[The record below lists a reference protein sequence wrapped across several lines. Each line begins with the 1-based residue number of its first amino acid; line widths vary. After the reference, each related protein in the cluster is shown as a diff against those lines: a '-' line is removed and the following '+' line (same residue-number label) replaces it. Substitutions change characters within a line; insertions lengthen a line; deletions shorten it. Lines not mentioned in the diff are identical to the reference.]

1 MAKVDVG
8 DMVAV
13 AIWNGSH
20 KKERRG
26 IVVQKQRSLYRHASD
41 KEWAYTVE
49 WLDSNEQT
57 RVYESEQGTQWF
69 RCLTTLK
76 SKLLEE

>member
-1 MAKVDVG
+1 MAKVEIG

-13 AIWNGSH
+13 AVWNGSN

-26 IVVQKQRSLYRHASD
+26 IVVERQRANNRWG
-41 KEWAYTVE
+41 KEWSYTVE

-57 RVYESEQGTQWF
+57 KVWESEQGSQWF
-69 RCLTTLK
+69 RCVTTLK

>member
-1 MAKVDVG
+1 MAKVEIG

-13 AIWNGSH
+13 AIWNGSN
-20 KKERRG
+20 KKERKG
-26 IVVQKQRSLYRHASD
+26 IVVERQRANNKHN
-41 KEWAYTVE
+41 KEWSYTVE

-57 RVYESEQGTQWF
+57 KVWESEQGSQWF
-69 RCLTTLK
+69 RCVTTLK

>member
-1 MAKVDVG
+1 MAKVDIG

-13 AIWNGSH
+13 AVWNGSY

-26 IVVQKQRSLYRHASD
+26 IVVDRQRSLYRHGG
-41 KEWAYTVE
+41 KEWSYTVE

-57 RVYESEQGTQWF
+57 KVYESEQGTQWF
-69 RCLTTLK
+69 RCVTTLK

>member
-1 MAKVDVG
+1 MAKVDIG

-13 AIWNGSH
+13 AVWNGSY

-26 IVVQKQRSLYRHASD
+26 IVVDRQRSLYRHG
-41 KEWAYTVE
+41 KEWSYTVE

-57 RVYESEQGTQWF
+57 KVWESEQGTQWF